1 MMITPEQE
9 RVLRQLVDVFL
20 EENKKINLSAL
31 RTEDACWIGNVLDSV
46 AALELS
52 TFKGFSSIPQPL
64 PPQEEGALPYQKKPV
79 PPNILAYAR
88 SMRKNPTAA
97 EEILWE
103 ALRYDQLSVRFRR
116 QYPFSGLIFDF
127 FSPKLKL
134 VIEVDG
140 SIHLQDPLLVNDKE
154 RDDFLTSEYDI
165 ETLRFTNEEVIN
177 ALDSVLKKIAK
188 HIQKHSP
195 PPLEEAL
202 GVEENNK
209 QEQEGVGAKIL
220 DIGTGGGFPLL
231 PLAICLPQIQFTGL
245 DSTKKKIDAVGRI
258 VTALDLKNVTL
269 VSGRAEAFGHD
280 PAHRQHYDIVMT
292 RAGGALNELLEL
304 MAPFT
309 GVNGYCIAWKSLHI
323 DEELKQSLPAQK
335 ELNYE
340 LVTKHEYDLP
350 GDFGRRQLV
359 VFQKKKVT
367 PKAYPRAVGVP
378 KKTPIS

>member
-20 EENKKINLSAL
+20 EENQKLNLSAL
-31 RTEDACWIGNVLDSV
+31 RTPEACWVGNVLDSL
-46 AALELS
+46 AALDV
-52 TFKGFSSIPQPL
+52 L
-64 PPQEEGALPYQKKPV
+64 PSLLTLLPVGEGERVKKKI
-79 PPNILAYAR
+79 PPNLLHYAR
-88 SMRKNPTAA
+88 EMRKEQTAA
-97 EEILWE
+97 EQLLWDE
-103 ALRYDQLSVRFRR
+103 LRDHHLGVHFRR
-116 QYPFSGLIFDF
+116 QHPLDGIILDF
-127 FSPKLKL
+127 YCHESSLG
-134 VIEVDG
+134 IEVDG
-140 SIHLQDPLLVNDKE
+140 SIHEEQKIKDQDQDRDAWLMKE
-154 RDDFLTSEYDI
+154 HKVKI
-165 ETLRFTNEEVIN
+165 LRFTNQ
-177 ALDSVLKKIAK
+177 DVLKDMSEVLQRIEA
-188 HIQKHSP
+188 HLSSP
-195 PPLEEAL
+195 PLL
-202 GVEENNK
+202 GEGVGVGKNNK
-209 QEQEGVGAKIL
+209 QKQAGVGVGAKIL

-231 PLAICLPQIQFTGL
+231 PLALCRPETKFTGL
-245 DSTKKKIDAVGRI
+245 DATKKKIDAVGRI

-292 RAGGALNELLEL
+292 RAVGALNELLEL

-335 ELNYE
+335 ELNCE